1 MKMPLPFII
10 GGIAIAAGITG
21 VTAGT
26 KGVKKIADAKAIVEE
41 AETKYNK
48 SKRELTKVESET
60 GAQLESLGK
69 LKVEIWK
76 DFDRFSSAF
85 EKIKNRPEFENKT
98 TGEFKMPEHSLHKI
112 EEIQVQAIEVL
123 GTTAASA
130 GAGVATGFA
139 AYSGVMALGT
149 ASTGTAISSLSG
161 VAATN
166 AALAALG
173 GGSLAA
179 GGGGIALGSQVL
191 MGAVTGPVVAVGGL
205 LVNAKGNSS
214 LEKAYEVENEVDS
227 VIKVIKR
234 SLDFLRRVAVLAS
247 KMEADLILIQDTYL
261 KQVSRLENLVS
272 RKNDYNFF
280 THEEKVLVD
289 TNIKIVAILYKLSN
303 QDLVEHNSESKAL
316 PTLLDNQVDELILE
330 SQKAMVALNIKN

>member
-1 MKMPLPFII
+1 MPLPFII

-26 KGVKKIADAKAIVEE
+26 KGVKKIANAKSIVEE
-41 AETKYNK
+41 AESKYNK
-48 SKRELTKVESET
+48 SKSELKNVEKET
-60 GAQLESLGK
+60 GEQLESLGE

-76 DFDRFSSAF
+76 DFERFSNAF
-85 EKIKNRPEFENKT
+85 EKIKNRPAFEQKT
-98 TGEFKMPEHSLHKI
+98 TGEFKMPKHSLHKI
-112 EEIQVQAIEVL
+112 EEIQVQAIEIL

-130 GAGVATGFA
+130 GAGAATGFA

-191 MGAVTGPVVAVGGL
+191 MGAVTGPIVAVGGL

-214 LEKAYEVENEVDS
+214 LEKANEVEKEVAS
-227 VIKVIKR
+227 VIKIIKR
-234 SLDFLRRVAVLAS
+234 SLDYLRRVAVLAS

-261 KQVSRLENLVS
+261 KQVRRLENLIS
-272 RKNDYNFF
+272 RKNDYNLF
-280 THEEKVLVD
+280 THEEKLLVD

-303 QDLVEHNSESKAL
+303 QDLVKHDEESKDL